1 MSNFANV
8 KHLADKVRQLLLATA
23 MFMVAAFIVVPAQ
36 AQTET
41 DSIEL
46 SLLTCTPNQRI
57 YGLYGHTALRLHD
70 LRTGEDWAFNYGV
83 FNFKTSFFA
92 LKFLFGLT
100 DYELAVMPMKYF
112 REEYIR
118 MKCRVTEQVLNL
130 DSDEKQRMIAALE
143 DNYLPQNRIYR
154 YNYFYDNCTTRARNM
169 IEGNVNGRVDY
180 GKNDNK
186 DNDGL
191 SYREMVH
198 AYTAQHP
205 WAALGN
211 DLCLGFKADR
221 PTSWCEQQFLPE
233 RLMKDLSKAKFV
245 SQDGKVRPAVAET
258 RIVTEGGKQT
268 VEKEFPLSP
277 TWCAFILLVITL
289 SVCARE
295 LKMRKVTRVYDAVLM
310 SAQGISGI
318 IVTAL
323 LFSEHPTTSTN
334 LQILLLNPLPLAFL
348 YKELKGK
355 AQVWWRIETAL
366 VLMFFA
372 GAFVQDYAE
381 GMEIV
386 ALCLLFRCAM
396 HLCASRMSQ
405 IKGQPYNGLK
415 DKISQ

>member
-1 MSNFANV
+1 MSNFASV
-8 KHLADKVRQLLLATA
+8 KHLADKVRRLLLVTA
-23 MFMVAAFIVVPAQ
+23 MIMVAALVAVPAR
-36 AQTET
+36 AQTRT

-46 SLLTCTPNQRI
+46 SLLTCTPNQKI

-100 DYELAVMPMKYF
+100 DYELAPMPMKYF
-112 REEYIR
+112 HEEYVR

-130 DSDEKQRMIAALE
+130 TAEEKRRMIAALNE
-143 DNYLPQNRIYR
+143 NYLPQNRIYR

-169 IEGNVNGRVDY
+169 IERNVDGTVSY
-180 GKNDNK
+180 GKDSGK
-186 DNDGL
+186 DGNGP

-198 AYTAQHP
+198 QYTAQHP
-205 WAALGN
+205 WAAFGN
-211 DLCLGFKADR
+211 DLCLGAMSDR
-221 PTSWCEQQFLPE
+221 PTSWREQQFLPE
-233 RLMKDLSKAKFV
+233 RLMKDMGKAKIV
-245 SQDGKVRPAVAET
+245 SPDGKERPAVTAT
-258 RIVTEGGKQT
+258 RIVTEGGLQT

-277 TWCAFILLVITL
+277 TACAFILLVVTL
-289 SVCARE
+289 AVCAGE
-295 LKMRKVTRVYDAVLM
+295 LKKRRIIRAYDALLMVL
-310 SAQGISGI
+310 QGLSGL

-348 YKELKGK
+348 YKTLKGG
-355 AQVWWRIETAL
+355 ASSWWRIET
-366 VLMFFA
+366 VLILLFLA

-386 ALCLLFRCAM
+386 ALCLLLRCTM
-396 HLCASRMSQ
+396 HLSANRTSR
-405 IKGQPYNGLK
+405 IKE
-415 DKISQ
+415 

>member
-1 MSNFANV
+1 MSNFASV
-8 KHLADKVRQLLLATA
+8 KHLADKARRLLLATA
-23 MFMVAAFIVVPAQ
+23 MIMVAAFAVVPAQ

-100 DYELAVMPMKYF
+100 DYELAPMPMKYF
-112 REEYIR
+112 HEEYVR

-130 DSDEKQRMIAALE
+130 TPEEKQRMIAALNE
-143 DNYLPQNRIYR
+143 NYLPQNRVYR

-169 IEGNVNGRVDY
+169 IERNLDGTLSY
-180 GKNDNK
+180 GKDSSK
-186 DNDGL
+186 DNSKGDSKDSDGP

-198 AYTAQHP
+198 EYTAQHP
-205 WAALGN
+205 WAAFGN
-211 DLCLGFKADR
+211 DLCLGCKADI
-221 PTSWCEQQFLPE
+221 PTTWREQQFLPE
-233 RLMKDLSKAKFV
+233 RLMMDMGKAKIV
-245 SQDGKVRPAVAET
+245 SPDGKERPAVAAT
-258 RIVTEGGKQT
+258 RIVTEGGQQT

-277 TWCAFILLVITL
+277 AACAFILLVVTL
-289 SVCARE
+289 AVCAGE
-295 LKMRKVTRVYDAVLM
+295 LKKRRIFRVYDALLMVL
-310 SAQGISGI
+310 QGLSGL

-348 YKELKGK
+348 YKTLKGR
-355 AQVWWRIETAL
+355 ASSWWRIETVL
-366 VLMFFA
+366 VLLFLA

-386 ALCLLFRCAM
+386 ALCLLLRCAM
-396 HLCASRMSQ
+396 HLYANRTSR
-405 IKGQPYNGLK
+405 IKE
-415 DKISQ
+415 